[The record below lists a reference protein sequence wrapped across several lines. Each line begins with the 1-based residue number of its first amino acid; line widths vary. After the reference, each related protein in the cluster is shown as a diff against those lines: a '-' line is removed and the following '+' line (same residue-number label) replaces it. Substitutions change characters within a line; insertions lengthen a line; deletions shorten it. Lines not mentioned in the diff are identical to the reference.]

1 MVFPLSRRVHK
12 GTKTIR
18 PQGDSAILRTGWVL
32 LETTSFALSSKE
44 RENRLLFIV
53 NSANLAKESKTILE
67 PLILTFS
74 RWEKGKLADAS
85 C

>member
-1 MVFPLSRRVHK
+1 M
-12 GTKTIR
+12 
-18 PQGDSAILRTGWVL
+18 L

-74 RWEKGKLADAS
+74 RWEKGKLEDAS

>member
-1 MVFPLSRRVHK
+1 
-12 GTKTIR
+12 
-18 PQGDSAILRTGWVL
+18 VL